1 MNLKPHLF
9 LLIFGC
15 ASHAAYANTESLYQQ
30 YLTSSPHFREGRKS
44 TFNDVTFNPVAQN
57 DGQIWLTSSE
67 LAKALGY
74 VETDSVSKIYN
85 RNKDEFT
92 SNMTTTV
99 KMGVVRKTGEVIMSV
114 RIFSLRGCHLLAM
127 FAKTEIAKQFRKWVL
142 DILDKEVG
150 QPVITTTD
158 PQLELSMVAD
168 RKPLVKAVNMLVNE
182 TGAIVSNVW
191 RMVHQQF
198 NIESIEELT
207 KAQVK
212 EAVAYVHGLFLVA
225 AKGAAQTHPATNQA
239 LYQMVFHAVSSHHQ
253 LYRMTRNLANTLL
266 VSDQVR
272 QRLIYLRERIIDA
285 SNFAEQ
291 HDLRNPFGCLVVENG
306 HLNAWTGSRM
316 SIAVTP

>member
-1 MNLKPHLF
+1 M
-9 LLIFGC
+9 
-15 ASHAAYANTESLYQQ
+15 TSLA
-30 YLTSSPHFREGRKS
+30 LS
-44 TFNDVTFNPVAQN
+44 FNDVTFNPVAQN
-57 DGQIWLTSSE
+57 DGQIWLTSAE
-67 LAKALGY
+67 LAKGLGY
-74 VETDSVSKIYN
+74 ADQSSITKIFN
-85 RNKDEFT
+85 RNIDEFT
-92 SNMTTTV
+92 DSMTQVIDISRDGQNDRPEKTKNLV
-99 KMGVVRKTGEVIMSV
+99 KKI

-158 PQLELSMVAD
+158 PQLELSTVAD
-168 RKPLVKAVNMLVNE
+168 RKPLVKAVNMLIEE
-182 TGAIVSNVW
+182 TSAIVSNVW
-191 RMVHQQF
+191 RMAHQQF
-198 NIESIEELT
+198 NVESVEELT

-225 AKGAAQTHPATNQA
+225 VKGAAQTHPITNQA
-239 LYQMVFHAVSSHHQ
+239 LYQLVFHAVSSHHQ

-272 QRLIYLRERIIDA
+272 QRLIHLRERIIDA

-291 HDLRNPFGCLVVENG
+291 HDLRNPFGCMVVENG